1 MRKIYTIIA
10 TVLFLLVL
18 FATPTILLT
27 TKDEIFSENE
37 NRYLAQKPSV
47 SFEAVLSGKFMR
59 DTEKYI
65 DDQFPTRDFFISVK
79 SNLLQLLGSK
89 DINGVY
95 LANDKYLIEK
105 WLESDFNEQQLRENL
120 NIVNSFLKQHKSKKN
135 SVIVVP
141 TAGLVLKDKLPHN
154 APTFDQNIAFEM
166 IVKGIENS
174 DVVDLRNIL
183 LSQEFQQKDG
193 EKFQILWEQ

>member
-1 MRKIYTIIA
+1 MRKIYIIIT

-18 FATPTILLT
+18 FATPTILFT

-47 SFEAVLSGKFMR
+47 SFEAVRSGKFMR

-65 DDQFPTRDFFISVK
+65 DDQFPTRDFFISVQ

-95 LANDKYLIEK
+95 LAKDKYFIEK
-105 WLESDFNEQQLRENL
+105 WLEGDYNEQQLQENI
-120 NIVNSFLKQHKSKKN
+120 NIVNSFLKQHQSKKS

-141 TAGLVLKDKLPHN
+141 TAGLVLKDKMPHN
-154 APTFDQNIAFEM
+154 APAFDQNIAFEM

-174 DVVDLRNIL
+174 DVVDLRNVFL
-183 LSQEFQQKDG
+183 FM
-193 EKFQILWEQ
+193 